1 MCAVGDRYRGQSG
14 GHSSFRFDT
23 TSTSDAAKRGFGDL
37 PSGRNTDMTWLQS
50 LALSLA
56 GITLIAAQPTSAQ
69 ETVTV
74 DNFVRAETDMT
85 LKRYVD
91 QGAFGKLLHLR
102 EPTPIDK
109 QDVIR
114 MNRDT
119 LYSFGIFDLAAAPV
133 TIVKP
138 DSQGR
143 FQSMLIINQDHSMQ
157 PAEHGPGSFTLTEEK
172 LGTRYVF
179 VGFRTF
185 MNANDPQDIKEANEL
200 QDKIRV
206 EQANTGKFE
215 IPDWDEASLGR
226 VRDAINVLASTKTD
240 ASGMFGDKSK
250 LNPINHLLGTAYGWG
265 GNPEEAAIYMNVVP
279 DDNDG
284 NTPYTLSIT
293 EKVPV
298 DGFVSVT
305 VYNSKG
311 FLEKNSLNAYSIN
324 NVTAEK
330 NRDGSVTIHFGGKP
344 SNPNYLPIT
353 PGWNYIV
360 RMYQPRQELLDGTW
374 KFPDPKPAK

>member
-1 MCAVGDRYRGQSG
+1 M
-14 GHSSFRFDT
+14 
-23 TSTSDAAKRGFGDL
+23 K
-37 PSGRNTDMTWLQS
+37 WLQS
-50 LALSLA
+50 LALSMIGIALVVSKPALA
-56 GITLIAAQPTSAQ
+56 K

-102 EPTPIDK
+102 QPTPIAK

-119 LYSFGIFDLAAAPV
+119 LYSFGVFDLDASPV
-133 TIVKP
+133 TILKP
-138 DSQGR
+138 NSEGR

-157 PAEHGPGSFTLTEEK
+157 PVEHGAGSFTLTK
-172 LGTRYVF
+172 KKIGTRYVIA
-179 VGFRTF
+179 GIRTF
-185 MNANDPQDIKEANEL
+185 MNANDPKDIKAANEL
-200 QDKIRV
+200 QDKIAI
-206 EQANTGKFE
+206 EQAKVGSFE
-215 IPDWDEASLGR
+215 IPDWDEASLGK
-226 VRDAINVLASTKTD
+226 VRQAINILASTKTD

-265 GNPEEAAIYMNVVP
+265 GNPEEAAIYLNVIP
-279 DDNDG
+279 ENNDG
-284 NTPYTLSIT
+284 NTPYTLTVS

-311 FLEKNSLNAYSIN
+311 FLEKNSLDAYSIN
-324 NVTAEK
+324 NVTAQK
-330 NRDGSVTIHFGGKP
+330 DRDGTVTIHFGGDP
-344 SNPNYLPIT
+344 SNSNYLPIT

-360 RMYQPRQELLDGTW
+360 RMYQPKKELLDGSW
-374 KFPDPKPAK
+374 KFPDPKAAK

>member
-1 MCAVGDRYRGQSG
+1 M
-14 GHSSFRFDT
+14 
-23 TSTSDAAKRGFGDL
+23 K
-37 PSGRNTDMTWLQS
+37 WLQS
-50 LALSLA
+50 LALSII
-56 GITLIAAQPTSAQ
+56 GIALVVSTPTLAQ

-102 EPTPIDK
+102 QPTPIAK

-119 LYSFGIFDLAAAPV
+119 LYSFGVFDLDASPV
-133 TIVKP
+133 TILKP
-138 DSQGR
+138 NSEGR

-157 PAEHGPGSFTLTEEK
+157 PVEHGAGSFTLTK
-172 LGTRYVF
+172 KKIGTRYVIA
-179 VGFRTF
+179 GIRTF
-185 MNANDPQDIKEANEL
+185 MNANDPKDIKAANEL
-200 QDKIRV
+200 QDKIAI
-206 EQANTGKFE
+206 EQAKVGSFE
-215 IPDWDEASLGR
+215 IPDWDEASLGK
-226 VRDAINVLASTKTD
+226 VRQAINILASTKTD

-265 GNPEEAAIYMNVVP
+265 GNPEEAAIYLNVIP
-279 DDNDG
+279 ENNDG
-284 NTPYTLSIT
+284 NTPYTLTVS

-311 FLEKNSLNAYSIN
+311 FLEKNSLDAYSIN
-324 NVTAEK
+324 NVTAQK
-330 NRDGSVTIHFGGKP
+330 DRDGKVTIHFGGDP
-344 SNPNYLPIT
+344 SNSNYLPIT

-360 RMYQPRQELLDGTW
+360 RMYQPKKELLDGSW
-374 KFPDPKPAK
+374 KFPDPKAAK

>member
-1 MCAVGDRYRGQSG
+1 
-14 GHSSFRFDT
+14 
-23 TSTSDAAKRGFGDL
+23 
-37 PSGRNTDMTWLQS
+37 MTWLQS
-50 LALSLA
+50 LALSIA
-56 GITLIAAQPTSAQ
+56 GIALVVSQPISAQ
-69 ETVTV
+69 EAVTV

-102 EPTPIDK
+102 QPTPIDK

-138 DSQGR
+138 SSQGR
-143 FQSMLIINQDHSMQ
+143 FQSMLIINQNHSMQ
-157 PAEHGPGSFTLTEEK
+157 PAEHGPGSFTLTK
-172 LGTRYVF
+172 KNIGTRYVI

-185 MNANDPQDIKEANEL
+185 VNANDPKDIKEANQL
-200 QDKIRV
+200 QDKIKI
-206 EQANTGKFE
+206 EQAHVGAFE
-215 IPDWDEASLGR
+215 IPNWDEASLGR
-226 VRDAINVLASTKTD
+226 IREAINVLASTKTD

-279 DDNDG
+279 DNNDG

-293 EKVPV
+293 
-298 DGFVSVT
+298 
-305 VYNSKG
+305 
-311 FLEKNSLNAYSIN
+311 
-324 NVTAEK
+324 
-330 NRDGSVTIHFGGKP
+330 
-344 SNPNYLPIT
+344 
-353 PGWNYIV
+353 
-360 RMYQPRQELLDGTW
+360 
-374 KFPDPKPAK
+374 

>member
-1 MCAVGDRYRGQSG
+1 MKWRRVRVLS
-14 GHSSFRFDT
+14 
-23 TSTSDAAKRGFGDL
+23 
-37 PSGRNTDMTWLQS
+37 MIVV
-50 LALSLA
+50 ALVVSKPAL
-56 GITLIAAQPTSAQ
+56 AQ

-102 EPTPIDK
+102 QPTPIDK

-119 LYSFGIFDLAAAPV
+119 LYSFCIFDLDAAPV
-133 TIVKP
+133 TILKP
-138 DSQGR
+138 DPKGR

-157 PAEHGPGSFTLTEEK
+157 PAEHGAGSFTLTREK
-172 LGTRYVF
+172 IGTRYVI

-185 MNANDPQDIKEANEL
+185 MNANDPKDIKAANEL
-200 QDKIRV
+200 QDKIEI
-206 EQANTGKFE
+206 EQAKVGSFE
-215 IPDWDEASLGR
+215 IPDWDEASLGK
-226 VRDAINVLASTKTD
+226 VREAINILASTKTD

-279 DDNDG
+279 ENNDG
-284 NTPYTLSIT
+284 NTPYTLTIT
-293 EKVPV
+293 QKVPV
-298 DGFVSVT
+298 DGFVSIT

-311 FLEKNSLNAYSIN
+311 FLEKNDLDAYSIN

-330 NRDGSVTIHFGGKP
+330 NQDGSVTIHFGGDP
-344 SNPNYLPIT
+344 SNSNYVPIN

-360 RMYQPRQELLDGTW
+360 RMYQPRAELLDGSW
-374 KFPDPKPAK
+374 KFPDPKPVK